1 MKHSIISAL
10 LFSTFLVGQGNSL
23 QAADNAK
30 TLTLFNGKDLKGW
43 GGNLELWSVKDG
55 VIHGETTKEKPIKGN
70 TFLVWTN
77 GLVDDFELHLKFR
90 IVNGNSGIQY
100 RSKILDTNNW
110 VVGGYQAD
118 FEAGKTYSGI
128 LYEERGKRGIMAAR
142 GEKVVWGADG
152 KKQVVGKTT
161 MTSEELQESIKK
173 EDWNDYEVIVKGN
186 HFIHKING
194 NPTVEVTD
202 EDEKNF
208 AKSGVL
214 ALQIHTGPPMVVEF
228 KDIHLKKLK

>member
-1 MKHSIISAL
+1 MKKFTSHLLVLTAL
-10 LFSTFLVGQGNSL
+10 SL
-23 QAADNAK
+23 AASLKAAESDG
-30 TLTLFNGKDLKGW
+30 TVPLFNGKDLTGW

-55 VIHGETTKEKPIKGN
+55 VIHGETTKEKPIKQN

-77 GLVDDFELHLKFR
+77 GVVEDFELSFSFR
-90 IVNGNSGIQY
+90 IVNGNSGVQY

-128 LYEERGKRGIMAAR
+128 LYEEKGPRGIMAKR
-142 GEKVVWGADG
+142 GEKVVWGTDG
-152 KKQVVGKTT
+152 KMQVVGKTDK
-161 MTSEELQESIKK
+161 TSEELQASIRK
-173 EDWNDYEVIVKGN
+173 EDWNHYRITARGTKLV
-186 HFIHKING
+186 HQING
-194 NPTVEVTD
+194 NTTVEVTD
-202 EDEKNF
+202 EDESKR

-228 KDIHLKKLK
+228 KNLQYKKLK